1 MIYFYQVACVCGSYF
16 PKYKDMFFLILVCNF
31 IGWIKVSTDIFC
43 VFALF
48 LAVHLVMETT
58 NVDKIGLSQKYVWHI
73 LVKDKIRSIQN
84 HHLSYRVLAAFVGDK
99 SSNHSDRF
107 HKNCC

>member
-1 MIYFYQVACVCGSYF
+1 
-16 PKYKDMFFLILVCNF
+16 MFFLILVCNF

-58 NVDKIGLSQKYVWHI
+58 NVDKIGLSQKYLI
-73 LVKDKIRSIQN
+73 D
-84 HHLSYRVLAAFVGDK
+84 D
-99 SSNHSDRF
+99 
-107 HKNCC
+107 

>member
-1 MIYFYQVACVCGSYF
+1 MFVVAIFLNIRIC
-16 PKYKDMFFLILVCNF
+16 FLILVCNF

-58 NVDKIGLSQKYVWHI
+58 NVDKIGLSQKYLI
-73 LVKDKIRSIQN
+73 D
-84 HHLSYRVLAAFVGDK
+84 D
-99 SSNHSDRF
+99 
-107 HKNCC
+107 